1 MIEVQLTETRR
12 RTYDVPLRPESL
24 GDQAAI
30 RQQIGDALQFPAE
43 LVCFGFSAQA
53 PMVATISAE
62 FDQCLDEYKDHQIE
76 KLRFELDE
84 LRTKFNKIRA
94 LLMTAQKKF
103 FHSPLL
109 PPPELSASPE
119 NA

>member
-1 MIEVQLTETRR
+1 MIEVRLTETRH
-12 RTYDVPLRPESL
+12 RTFDVPLRPESL
-24 GDQAAI
+24 GDPEAI
-30 RQQIGDALQFPAE
+30 RQQISDALQFPAE
-43 LVCFGFSAQA
+43 LVCLDLARV

-62 FDQCLDEYKDHQIE
+62 FDQCLDDYKDHQIE
-76 KLRFELDE
+76 KLQFELDE

-94 LLMTAQKKF
+94 LLVTAQKKF

-109 PPPELSASPE
+109 PAPELSVSPE

>member
-43 LVCFGFSAQA
+43 LVCLDLDYIG
-53 PMVATISAE
+53 VATISAE

-94 LLMTAQKKF
+94 LLVTAQKKF